1 MSYYCRREQRQ
12 YDTTGKFFTF
22 WARGEK
28 RRGKLI
34 RVSRGRRDGPVGS
47 KLPRS
52 SREEENIKKTADSP
66 MLAAAGASFRES
78 ETATRRETVTPSG
91 PSDQLEPT
99 MRACVRAEPSTPPIE
114 TRQKRQKFWPRVS
127 SIVIAGLLPCF
138 SPCAPRHTD
147 GALIDRQ
154 QCHDGFAR
162 AAHGSVATSGY
173 PPVRC
178 RNGRQDKGCV

>member
-1 MSYYCRREQRQ
+1 MPYYCRREQRQ
-12 YDTTGKFFTF
+12 YDTTGNFFTF

-99 MRACVRAEPSTPPIE
+99 MRACVPNHPPHRSRRDKSGRNFDLACLPSWLLACC
-114 TRQKRQKFWPRVS
+114 RVFPRVRRATPTGRW
-127 SIVIAGLLPCF
+127 SIGSNVTMVLHAL
-138 SPCAPRHTD
+138 HT
-147 GALIDRQ
+147 
-154 QCHDGFAR
+154 
-162 AAHGSVATSGY
+162 VA
-173 PPVRC
+173 
-178 RNGRQDKGCV
+178 